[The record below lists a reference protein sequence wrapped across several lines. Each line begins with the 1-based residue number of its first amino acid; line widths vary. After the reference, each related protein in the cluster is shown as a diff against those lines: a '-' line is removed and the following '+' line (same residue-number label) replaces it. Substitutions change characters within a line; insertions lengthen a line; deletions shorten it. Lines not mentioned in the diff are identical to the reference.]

1 MQFEIKLTTVADV
14 YELVAIV
21 TKHNGEVDLSQG
33 RYIVNAE
40 SIMGIFSLDLRQPVT
55 MIVRGDEAEAIRAS
69 VEKFIV
75 G

>member
-69 VEKFIV
+69 VEKFII
-75 G
+75 

>member
-75 G
+75 